1 MAGFE
6 NYTDDVRAIEREI
19 ERKGIVLGINWKDDV
34 QVRALAREALD
45 HSAADVRL
53 AAANPSD
60 HRLMAKVELF
70 GLAALML
77 KTMEECAGIG
87 IECHGG
93 EAWKAFAKALWADLE
108 LRNAELDSGQQAT
121 SDGERA

>member
-6 NYTDDVRAIEREI
+6 DYTADTKEIEREI
-19 ERKGIVLGINWKDDV
+19 ARKGIVLGIDWTDEV

-45 HSAADVRL
+45 HPAAEFKL
-53 AAANPSD
+53 AASSLID
-60 HRLMAKVELF
+60 HQLMAKLDLF
-70 GLAALML
+70 GLAAIML

-93 EAWKAFAKALWADLE
+93 PAWKAFARALWAEVGRRRPPADI
-108 LRNAELDSGQQAT
+108 R
-121 SDGERA
+121 